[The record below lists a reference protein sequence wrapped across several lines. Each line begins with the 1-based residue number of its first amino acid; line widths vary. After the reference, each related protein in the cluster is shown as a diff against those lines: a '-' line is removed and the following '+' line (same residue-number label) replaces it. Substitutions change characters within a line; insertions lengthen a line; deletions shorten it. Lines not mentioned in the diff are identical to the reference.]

1 MALTLAP
8 KDSAT
13 PITNEECT
21 SLKNNTG
28 LAVGDNKNN
37 CEAFNSGLLP
47 LIKQEL
53 DAIEHGNKPIF
64 MNEDSKCQDGDPNPT
79 IASMLSRIYRVAQAI
94 VCNLCTYDPALVTRL
109 KTGKANQILW
119 GQGVNNLPLWKS
131 LDTTVNKGSSNIATA
146 DAVAEAIQT
155 VLLGTFHLW
164 KGHENFDYYAESL
177 DDLKEQSKT
186 TPPFPN
192 YAALI
197 SPTEVYVYDG
207 ATREWKKKEALKT
220 PENFAITHINRG
232 AYADKEIYFF
242 FDPTK
247 SVATW
252 NVLDT
257 NLGSVQRDV
266 DTIKSMLNVAVSSGD
281 GNQYIMM
288 TKNTL
293 AEAKAVPPTAGK
305 TTIVLITEEDQ

>member
-37 CEAFNSGLLP
+37 CEAFNSDLLP

-64 MNEDSKCQDGDPNPT
+64 MNEDSKCQDGDLNPT

-94 VCNLCTYDPALVTRL
+94 ACNLCTYDPALVTRL
-109 KTGKANQILW
+109 KTGKANQVLW

-164 KGHENFDYYAESL
+164 KNHTTFDYYAESL

-186 TPPFPN
+186 VAPAVDNT
-192 YAALI
+192 ALV
-197 SPTEVYVYDG
+197 SPTEVYVF
-207 ATREWKKKEALKT
+207 TNNQWNKRETLKT

-232 AYADKEIYFF
+232 AYAEKEIYFF

-247 SVATW
+247 SVSTW

-257 NLGSVQRDV
+257 NLGNVQRDI
-266 DTIKSMLNVAVSSGD
+266 DTLKAMMNVAVSSGD
-281 GNQYIMM
+281 ENKYLMM
-288 TKNTL
+288 TKRTL

-305 TTIVLITEEDQ
+305 TTFVFFSEEDH